1 MVEASA
7 EVVHAIGPV
16 PGNTDK
22 DNGGES
28 TVNLFQLT
36 RFIIQQRLPGAVVA
50 MALSVLFAPP
60 IFAEGDDDSAGA
72 GEQTIPVLKTGPFS
86 LIATTGSGV
95 GSSKS
100 MPLVLNATGNGFGFD
115 LGGSDTRKLHLFV
128 DSPLSANAIALGIE
142 SHMTSLPGS
151 NSLGLDATL
160 DLPLSP
166 SLSLTGDI
174 RRQSE
179 QVRFEPLGSIQCTS
193 GVLSPYSY
201 TASGCRF
208 VDDSLGAVD
217 QGVLSL
223 GARYDTESTSTA
235 ISWFSQTS
243 EVSEFGT
250 SHLYSVQNGAA
261 LGADL
266 LTPVMS
272 NPLLPGQPIRQPL
285 SYFDGHAS
293 GVDLNFQ
300 LGLATD
306 SHGDVRFGLAL
317 TRVLEADLDGL
328 YSNPSPLGWSISE
341 PFDTAQLSVEW
352 NRGAFSA
359 GVQGFYRDQVD
370 FLNRSSLESFTTF
383 DVHFTWR
390 TPWNADLSLGAS
402 NLLNSS
408 GDEGSATENQP
419 TDPFESIYGR
429 IPYVR
434 YKQDL

>member
-1 MVEASA
+1 MQ
-7 EVVHAIGPV
+7 P
-16 PGNTDK
+16 
-22 DNGGES
+22 
-28 TVNLFQLT
+28 
-36 RFIIQQRLPGAVVA
+36 RLLGALLA
-50 MALSVLFAPP
+50 MALSALLGMPVFA
-60 IFAEGDDDSAGA
+60 GDDTDSTQAA
-72 GEQTIPVLKTGPFS
+72 EQATQVMKTGPFS

-100 MPLVLNATGNGFGFD
+100 IPLVLNATGNGFGFD
-115 LGGSDTRKLHLFV
+115 LGGVDTRKLHLLLN
-128 DSPLSANAIALGIE
+128 SPLSANAIALGIE
-142 SHMTSLPGS
+142 SHMTSLPGR

-160 DLPLSP
+160 ELPLSP
-166 SLSLTGDI
+166 ALSLTGDI
-174 RRQSE
+174 QRQND
-179 QVRFEPLGSIQCTS
+179 QVKFEPLGSIQCTS

-208 VDDSLGAVD
+208 IDDSIGGVD
-217 QGVLSL
+217 QSALSL

-243 EVSEFGT
+243 EVSAFGT
-250 SHLYSVQNGAA
+250 NRLNSIQP
-261 LGADL
+261 GADL

-272 NPLLPGQPIRQPL
+272 NPLLPSRPIRQPL

-293 GVDLNFQ
+293 GIDLNFQ

-317 TRVLEADLDGL
+317 TRVLEADLGGL
-328 YSNPSPLGWSISE
+328 SADPSPLGWSIAE
-341 PFDTAQLSVEW
+341 PFDTAQLNVEW

-370 FLNRSSLESFTTF
+370 FLNRNSLDSFTTF

-408 GDEGSATENQP
+408 ADDGGASENQS